1 MSYMKQAVQTAL
13 EVAALH
19 GIDTDNDA
27 TMFALADAVLAG
39 MQSAYSNLLEGNANA
54 V

>member
-13 EVAALH
+13 DVATLH

-39 MQSAYSNLLEGNANA
+39 MESAYRNMMEGN
-54 V
+54 